1 MADDNNLI
9 DYVWENTV
17 DSGRFHCSVTPIN
30 DGYAGKLKVVVTED
44 DEVIL
49 DEVVS
54 IAFAAR
60 FGPDVDDVRTW
71 EDMCIPAI
79 DAWLA
84 KGNGET

>member
-1 MADDNNLI
+1 VADNI

-17 DSGRFHCSVTPIN
+17 DSGRFHCGVIPVN
-30 DGYAGKLKVVVTED
+30 DGYAGKLVVTVVATG
-44 DEVIL
+44 EVIL

-60 FGPDVDDVRTW
+60 FGPDVDDVNTW
-71 EDMCIPAI
+71 QDTCIPAI